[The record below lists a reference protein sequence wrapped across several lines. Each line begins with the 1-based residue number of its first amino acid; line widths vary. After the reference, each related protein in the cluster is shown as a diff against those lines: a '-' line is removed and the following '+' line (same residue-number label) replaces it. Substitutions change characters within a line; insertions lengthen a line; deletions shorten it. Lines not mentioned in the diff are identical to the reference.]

1 MADTIIT
8 DKSFRTVAMF
18 GTGQLVDFGPDVKA
32 KSKECKEWAMKDDVD
47 NNEDDEWEDV
57 DDD

>member
-8 DKSFRTVAMF
+8 DRSFRTVAMF
-18 GTGQLVDFGPDVKA
+18 GTGQLVDFGPNVKA
-32 KSKECKEWAMKDDVD
+32 KSKECKEWAMKDDD
-47 NNEDDEWEDV
+47 NNEDDEWEDI